1 MACIFSFTI
10 SKVIPDKINLNLR
23 SATKINQ
30 WENTNDDISLF
41 KSIKSKQ
48 SCQFILF
55 DIKDFYPTVAKEI
68 LSKSSSFAEVKI
80 QIIEDDMRIYII
92 REYCYYLTKETRA

>member
-1 MACIFSFTI
+1 MADPNLTKDISDSFETQTLQKTLPVACIFSFRI

-48 SCQFILF
+48 SCKFILF
-55 DIKDFYPTVAKEI
+55 DIKIFTLQLLRNSYHNPQALLK
-68 LSKSSSFAEVKI
+68 
-80 QIIEDDMRIYII
+80 
-92 REYCYYLTKETRA
+92 

>member
-1 MACIFSFTI
+1 MACIFSFRI

-48 SCQFILF
+48 SCKFILF
-55 DIKDFYPTVAKEI
+55 GIKDFYPTVVKEL

-92 REYCYYLTKETRA
+92 REYRYYLTKETRA